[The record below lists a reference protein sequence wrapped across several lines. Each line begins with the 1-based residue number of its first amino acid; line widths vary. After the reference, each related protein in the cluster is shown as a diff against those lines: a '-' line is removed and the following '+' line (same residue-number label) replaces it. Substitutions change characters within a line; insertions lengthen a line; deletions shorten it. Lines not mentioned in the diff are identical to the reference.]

1 MSDNIVNSPKNN
13 GWLKL
18 TPTNVEPL
26 KKLGYEVMQDNNGLF
41 WYKPKS
47 DKIQESTITNVLLEQ
62 PGDGWIK
69 TAERNVTRLKATG
82 KYDVEKGSDGKWY
95 YKLKSSTPTP
105 DPITTS
111 TTTTTTVNPN
121 PTPDPDIVP
130 DIAKIFWEK
139 IKDEKLLEKLKG
151 AGKKVWQQGGVW
163 YRDIRDRLSN
173 WWEDMTTLPDWAE
186 KQPCISDVGGVDRS
200 DSDDKVQV
208 RTQDGEDYLY
218 FYKDGKFVYENAVK
232 AILNGT
238 WKCVSGKLYIKTEDG
253 YEYTKEFGWDN
264 TGKSNLGSLSSSNT
278 SSGNKKIY
286 STPGDP
292 YQYRLSDDCEW
303 ETKGK
308 SITDWKSLKNLPNAI
323 RKLDKR
329 FPEAKKEC
337 SQSTNTTPLPP
348 PTPPT
353 TTESSKP
360 SWTNDYPCI
369 SGFGKMIPTTQTN
382 KISFPTTSGND
393 SINFYKNLKFIY
405 EFEDGS
411 IINGTWKCENGE
423 MVIDTEDGGRYTSS
437 KGWTKVNQIKPDEFN
452 PNVSDD
458 SEL

>member
-1 MSDNIVNSPKNN
+1 M
-13 GWLKL
+13 
-18 TPTNVEPL
+18 
-26 KKLGYEVMQDNNGLF
+26 KKKM
-41 WYKPKS
+41 
-47 DKIQESTITNVLLEQ
+47 IILEQ
-62 PGDGWIK
+62 PDNSGKWIPIPPPLMG
-69 TAERNVTRLKATG
+69 NVDQT
-82 KYDVEKGSDGKWY
+82 KYDVSSDGKWM
-95 YKLKSSTPTP
+95 KPKELLSTS
-105 DPITTS
+105 DPI
-111 TTTTTTVNPN
+111 
-121 PTPDPDIVP
+121 PDVS
-130 DIAKIFWEK
+130 DIARIFWQK
-139 IKDEKLLEKLKG
+139 VKDEKLVEKLKA
-151 AGKKVWQQGGVW
+151 AGKKVWQEGGVW

-238 WKCVSGKLYIKTEDG
+238 WKCVSGKLYIKTDDG
-253 YEYTKEFGWDN
+253 YEYTKKDGWVPQG
-264 TGKSNLGSLSSSNT
+264 TSPLGSLSSSNT
-278 SSGNKKIY
+278 SSGDKKIY

-292 YQYRLSDDCEW
+292 YKYRLSDKCEW

-308 SITDWKSLKNLPNAI
+308 SITDWKSLENVPNAI
-323 RKLDKR
+323 RELDKR

-337 SQSTNTTPLPP
+337 GQSTNTNNTN
-348 PTPPT
+348 TNNAV
-353 TTESSKP
+353 TEPVKP

-411 IINGTWKCENGE
+411 IINGTWKCENDE
-423 MVIDTEDGGRYTSS
+423 MTINTEDGGRYTSS
-437 KGWTKVNQIKPDEFN
+437 KGWSKVNQIKPDEFN
-452 PNVSDD
+452 PNISDD

>member
-1 MSDNIVNSPKNN
+1 M
-13 GWLKL
+13 
-18 TPTNVEPL
+18 
-26 KKLGYEVMQDNNGLF
+26 KKKM
-41 WYKPKS
+41 
-47 DKIQESTITNVLLEQ
+47 IILEQ
-62 PGDGWIK
+62 PDNSGKWIPIPPPLIG
-69 TAERNVTRLKATG
+69 NVDNT
-82 KYDVEKGSDGKWY
+82 KYDVSSDGKWM
-95 YKLKSSTPTP
+95 KPKELPPVNP
-105 DPITTS
+105 DPI
-111 TTTTTTVNPN
+111 
-121 PTPDPDIVP
+121 P
-130 DIAKIFWEK
+130 DIARIFWQK
-139 IKDEKLLEKLKG
+139 VTDAALLDKLKT
-151 AGKKVWQQGGVW
+151 AGKKVWQEGNVW
-163 YRDIRDRLSN
+163 YRDVRDRLSN

-218 FYKDGKFVYENAVK
+218 FYKDGKFVYENEVK

-238 WKCVSGKLYIKTEDG
+238 WKCVSGKLYIKTDDG
-253 YEYTKEFGWDN
+253 YEYTKKDGWVPQG
-264 TGKSNLGSLSSSNT
+264 TSSLGSSSSSNT
-278 SSGNKKIY
+278 TSGDKKIY
-286 STPGDP
+286 TTPGDP

-323 RKLDKR
+323 KILDER
-329 FPEAKKEC
+329 FPDAKKEC
-337 SQSTNTTPLPP
+337 GQSTNTNNTNNAV
-348 PTPPT
+348 
-353 TTESSKP
+353 TEPVKP

-411 IINGTWKCENGE
+411 IINGTWKCENDE
-423 MVIDTEDGGRYTSS
+423 MTINTEDGGRYTSS
-437 KGWTKVNQIKPDEFN
+437 KGWSKVNQIKPDEFN
-452 PNVSDD
+452 PNISDD

>member
-1 MSDNIVNSPKNN
+1 MEKIIHPPTYYDDVKRKRLTSSLQKNDVNEQVPPPSP
-13 GWLKL
+13 G
-18 TPTNVEPL
+18 PVP
-26 KKLGYEVMQDNNGLF
+26 
-41 WYKPKS
+41 P
-47 DKIQESTITNVLLEQ
+47 
-62 PGDGWIK
+62 
-69 TAERNVTRLKATG
+69 
-82 KYDVEKGSDGKWY
+82 
-95 YKLKSSTPTP
+95 PTP
-105 DPITTS
+105 DPA
-111 TTTTTTVNPN
+111 PN
-121 PTPDPDIVP
+121 LTDVP
-130 DIAKIFWEK
+130 RIFWEK
-139 IKDEKLLEKLKG
+139 ITDAALVEKLKA
-151 AGKKVWQQGGVW
+151 AGKKVWQEGGEL
-163 YRDIRDRLSN
+163 YRDLRDRLSN
-173 WWEDMTTLPDWAE
+173 WLEDMTTLPDWAE

-218 FYKDGKFVYENAVK
+218 FYKDGKFVYENEVK

-253 YEYTKEFGWDN
+253 YEYTKKDGWVPQG
-264 TGKSNLGSLSSSNT
+264 TSSLGSSSSSNT
-278 SSGNKKIY
+278 TSGDKKIY
-286 STPGDP
+286 TTPGDP

-323 RKLDKR
+323 RILDER
-329 FPEAKKEC
+329 FPDAKKEC
-337 SQSTNTTPLPP
+337 GQSANTNTNTNN
-348 PTPPT
+348 TV
-353 TTESSKP
+353 TEPVKP

-411 IINGTWKCENGE
+411 IINGTWKCENDE
-423 MVIDTEDGGRYTSS
+423 MTINTEDGGRYTSS
-437 KGWTKVNQIKPDEFN
+437 KGWSKVNQIKPDEFN
-452 PNVSDD
+452 PNISDD

>member
-1 MSDNIVNSPKNN
+1 MEKIIHPPTYYDDVKRKRLTSSLQKNDVNEQVPPPSP
-13 GWLKL
+13 G
-18 TPTNVEPL
+18 PVP
-26 KKLGYEVMQDNNGLF
+26 
-41 WYKPKS
+41 P
-47 DKIQESTITNVLLEQ
+47 
-62 PGDGWIK
+62 
-69 TAERNVTRLKATG
+69 
-82 KYDVEKGSDGKWY
+82 
-95 YKLKSSTPTP
+95 PTP
-105 DPITTS
+105 DPA
-111 TTTTTTVNPN
+111 PN
-121 PTPDPDIVP
+121 LTDVP
-130 DIAKIFWEK
+130 RIFWEK
-139 IKDEKLLEKLKG
+139 ITDAALVEKLKA
-151 AGKKVWQQGGVW
+151 AGKKVWQEGGEL
-163 YRDIRDRLSN
+163 YRDLRDRLSN

-218 FYKDGKFVYENAVK
+218 FYKDGKFVYENEVK

-253 YEYTKEFGWDN
+253 YEYTKKDGWVPQG
-264 TGKSNLGSLSSSNT
+264 TSSLGSSSSSNT
-278 SSGNKKIY
+278 TSGDKKIY

-292 YQYRLSDDCEW
+292 YKYRLSDKCEW

-308 SITDWKSLKNLPNAI
+308 SITDWKSLENVPNAI
-323 RKLDKR
+323 RELDKR
-329 FPEAKKEC
+329 FPGSKKEC
-337 SQSTNTTPLPP
+337 GQSVNSNTNTS
-348 PTPPT
+348 T
-353 TTESSKP
+353 TTEPVKP

-369 SGFGKMIPTTQTN
+369 RGFGKMIPTTQTN

-423 MVIDTEDGGRYTSS
+423 MTINTEDGGRYTSS
-437 KGWTKVNQIKPDEFN
+437 KGWSKVNQIKPDEFN
-452 PNVSDD
+452 PNISDD

>member
-1 MSDNIVNSPKNN
+1 MEKIIHPPTYYDDIKRKRLTSSLQKNDVNEQVPPPSP
-13 GWLKL
+13 G
-18 TPTNVEPL
+18 PVP
-26 KKLGYEVMQDNNGLF
+26 
-41 WYKPKS
+41 P
-47 DKIQESTITNVLLEQ
+47 
-62 PGDGWIK
+62 
-69 TAERNVTRLKATG
+69 
-82 KYDVEKGSDGKWY
+82 
-95 YKLKSSTPTP
+95 PTP
-105 DPITTS
+105 DPI
-111 TTTTTTVNPN
+111 
-121 PTPDPDIVP
+121 PDPS
-130 DIAKIFWEK
+130 DIARIFWEK
-139 IKDEKLLEKLKG
+139 VKDEKLLEKLKA
-151 AGKKVWQQGGVW
+151 AGKKVWQEGNVW

-218 FYKDGKFVYENAVK
+218 FYKDGKFVYENEVK
-232 AILNGT
+232 KILNGT

-253 YEYTKEFGWDN
+253 YEYTKKDGWVPQG
-264 TGKSNLGSLSSSNT
+264 TSSLGSSSSSNT
-278 SSGNKKIY
+278 TSGDKKIY

-292 YQYRLSDDCEW
+292 YKYRLSDKCEW

-308 SITDWKSLKNLPNAI
+308 SITDWKSLENVPNAI
-323 RKLDKR
+323 RELDKR
-329 FPEAKKEC
+329 FPGAKKEC
-337 SQSTNTTPLPP
+337 GQSVNSNTNTS
-348 PTPPT
+348 T
-353 TTESSKP
+353 TTEPVKP

-369 SGFGKMIPTTQTN
+369 RGFGKMIPTTQTN

-423 MVIDTEDGGRYTSS
+423 MTINTEDGGRYTSS
-437 KGWTKVNQIKPDEFN
+437 KGWSKVNQIKPDEFN
-452 PNVSDD
+452 PNISDD

>member
-1 MSDNIVNSPKNN
+1 M
-13 GWLKL
+13 
-18 TPTNVEPL
+18 
-26 KKLGYEVMQDNNGLF
+26 KKKM
-41 WYKPKS
+41 
-47 DKIQESTITNVLLEQ
+47 IILEQ
-62 PGDGWIK
+62 PDNSGKWIPIPPPLMGK
-69 TAERNVTRLKATG
+69 VDQT
-82 KYDVEKGSDGKWY
+82 KYDVSSDGKWM
-95 YKLKSSTPTP
+95 KPKELLSTS
-105 DPITTS
+105 DPI
-111 TTTTTTVNPN
+111 
-121 PTPDPDIVP
+121 PDVS
-130 DIAKIFWEK
+130 DIARIFWQK
-139 IKDEKLLEKLKG
+139 VKDEKLVEKLKA
-151 AGKKVWQQGGVW
+151 AGKKVWQEGGVW

-238 WKCVSGKLYIKTEDG
+238 WKCVSGKLYIKTDDG
-253 YEYTKEFGWDN
+253 YEYTKKDGWVPQG
-264 TGKSNLGSLSSSNT
+264 TSPLGSLSSSNT
-278 SSGNKKIY
+278 SSGDKKIY

-292 YQYRLSDDCEW
+292 YKYRLSDKCEW

-308 SITDWKSLKNLPNAI
+308 SITDWKSLENVPNAI
-323 RKLDKR
+323 RELDKR

-337 SQSTNTTPLPP
+337 GQSTNTNNTN
-348 PTPPT
+348 TNNAV
-353 TTESSKP
+353 TEPVKP

-411 IINGTWKCENGE
+411 IINGTWKCENDE
-423 MVIDTEDGGRYTSS
+423 MTINTEDGGRYTSS
-437 KGWTKVNQIKPDEFN
+437 KGWSKVNQIKPDEFN
-452 PNVSDD
+452 PNISDD

>member
-1 MSDNIVNSPKNN
+1 MI
-13 GWLKL
+13 
-18 TPTNVEPL
+18 
-26 KKLGYEVMQDNNGLF
+26 
-41 WYKPKS
+41 
-47 DKIQESTITNVLLEQ
+47 ILEQ
-62 PGDGWIK
+62 PDNSGKWIPIPPPLIG
-69 TAERNVTRLKATG
+69 NVDNT
-82 KYDVEKGSDGKWY
+82 KYDVSSDGKWM
-95 YKLKSSTPTP
+95 KPKELPPVNP
-105 DPITTS
+105 DPI
-111 TTTTTTVNPN
+111 
-121 PTPDPDIVP
+121 P
-130 DIAKIFWEK
+130 DIARIFWQK
-139 IKDEKLLEKLKG
+139 VTDAALLDKLKT
-151 AGKKVWQQGGVW
+151 AGKKVWQEGNVW
-163 YRDIRDRLSN
+163 YRDVRDRLSN

-218 FYKDGKFVYENAVK
+218 FYKDGKFVYENEVK

-238 WKCVSGKLYIKTEDG
+238 WKCVSGKLYIKTDDG
-253 YEYTKEFGWDN
+253 YEYTKKDGWVPQG
-264 TGKSNLGSLSSSNT
+264 TSSLGSSSSSNT
-278 SSGNKKIY
+278 TSGDKKIY
-286 STPGDP
+286 TTPGDP

-323 RKLDKR
+323 KILDER
-329 FPEAKKEC
+329 FPDAKKEC
-337 SQSTNTTPLPP
+337 GQSTNTNNTNNAV
-348 PTPPT
+348 
-353 TTESSKP
+353 TEPVKP

-411 IINGTWKCENGE
+411 IINGTWKCENDE
-423 MVIDTEDGGRYTSS
+423 MTINTEDGGRYTSS
-437 KGWTKVNQIKPDEFN
+437 KGWSKVNQIKPDEFN
-452 PNVSDD
+452 PNISDD